1 MEVIS
6 MTYSNNYK
14 NYSCGDVDVILQ
26 GLTKNKLIFTKHS
39 FQRETLREINE
50 KYIKDMIFNEDPL
63 DIKQDKGNNEFK
75 LYYPSETHSNKELI
89 IVIAID
95 KDENVIIQS
104 VWEEKRIN

>member
-1 MEVIS
+1 

-26 GLTKNKLIFTKHS
+26 GLTKNKLILTRHS

-50 KYIKDMIFNEDPL
+50 KYVKDMIFNEDPL
-63 DIKQDKGNNEFK
+63 DINQDKGNNEFK
-75 LYYPSETHSNKELI
+75 LFYPSETHSNKELI

-95 KDENVIIQS
+95 NDENVIIQS
-104 VWEEKRIN
+104 VWEEKRIKYYSF